1 MSILQNAVDSI
12 SLGIEDYNNPD
23 PRRLIS
29 CTRNIF
35 AGILLLFKHKLA
47 ELSPPASDEA
57 LIKQMVVPHINA
69 AAGILWHGK
78 GKKTVDVQ
86 KIRERFDSLGI
97 TVDWNRVE
105 KINNYRNDVEHYF
118 SSLSQSAIQ
127 AIISDCFI
135 VIRDFVRFH
144 LGQEP
149 LSLLGSDT
157 WTTLTKVNEVYET
170 EKQECISHIMEIDW
184 KYNSLQHAI
193 IDYRCENCGSG
204 LIDVRDNRND
214 RCETNFFCRSCG
226 KELSFEE
233 IAPLAISEY
242 FSGDNYLAIKDGDYP
257 VTILCPL
264 CGRNT
269 YVLDED
275 VCVMCDES
283 VERECQRC
291 GIEIPPSE
299 IDGEGYC
306 DWCAHMMSKD
316 D

>member
-1 MSILQNAVDSI
+1 
-12 SLGIEDYNNPD
+12 
-23 PRRLIS
+23 
-29 CTRNIF
+29 
-35 AGILLLFKHKLA
+35 
-47 ELSPPASDEA
+47 
-57 LIKQMVVPHINA
+57 
-69 AAGILWHGK
+69 
-78 GKKTVDVQ
+78 
-86 KIRERFDSLGI
+86 
-97 TVDWNRVE
+97 
-105 KINNYRNDVEHYF
+105 
-118 SSLSQSAIQ
+118 
-127 AIISDCFI
+127 
-135 VIRDFVRFH
+135 
-144 LGQEP
+144 
-149 LSLLGSDT
+149 
-157 WTTLTKVNEVYET
+157 
-170 EKQECISHIMEIDW
+170 MEIDW